1 MFYRFSMWAQTF
13 GLSSMSYNKLDVC
26 SVGTDRV
33 WKCQNQLLCTIMSYK
48 VPHLW
53 CNKICKHIY
62 CLTQLTVTT
71 WNIHSFTLNSSSA
84 NHISA
89 LLQTTDCFAHS
100 CSIFETC
107 VCSKWLKQ
115 SKLKGGSRIEC
126 RMSRFPFVIDRCFAV
141 ESVYTWQSSIRIWI
155 LKQVSTW
162 RTLEEKRMRNK
173 SRNKG
178 KMSMLKKIGERK
190 HHLFNGTFLLLLG
203 LEKYCFMANFPTLHL
218 QNNIL

>member
-1 MFYRFSMWAQTF
+1 MVCPISLTSWSMLSSAICAHQWKQSDPLSDLELDKLYITYITFWKFYRFSMWAQTF
-13 GLSSMSYNKLDVC
+13 GLYCMSYNKLDVC

-33 WKCQNQLLCTIMSYK
+33 WKFQNQMLCTIMSYK

-89 LLQTTDCFAHS
+89 LLQTTDYFAHS

-107 VCSKWLKQ
+107 VANDLSSQNWKENRKFNV
-115 SKLKGGSRIEC
+115 EC
-126 RMSRFPFVIDRCFAV
+126 LVF
-141 ESVYTWQSSIRIWI
+141 
-155 LKQVSTW
+155 
-162 RTLEEKRMRNK
+162 
-173 SRNKG
+173 
-178 KMSMLKKIGERK
+178 
-190 HHLFNGTFLLLLG
+190 HL
-203 LEKYCFMANFPTLHL
+203 
-218 QNNIL
+218 